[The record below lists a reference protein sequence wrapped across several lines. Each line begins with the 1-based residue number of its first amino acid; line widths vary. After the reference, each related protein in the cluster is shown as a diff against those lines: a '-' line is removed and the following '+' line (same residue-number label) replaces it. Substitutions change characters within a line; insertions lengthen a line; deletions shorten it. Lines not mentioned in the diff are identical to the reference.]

1 MSADQSPTQKKESF
15 PLDTFRHLEGQ
26 LQILRRIIMAE
37 AAELAKKESPPE
49 EEVYV
54 VRREHVQA
62 VIKSMDLSRFLS

>member
-1 MSADQSPTQKKESF
+1 
-15 PLDTFRHLEGQ
+15 
-26 LQILRRIIMAE
+26 MAE